1 MYTQIKGTVQPKFYF
16 NPFSDPGKKCYYF
29 CYFIYF
35 SIFFCLYAKLSEIVK
50 KKKGKPSHFALGHDG
65 NTIEGEHAHAL

>member
-16 NPFSDPGKKCYYF
+16 NPFSDPGKKYYYF

-35 SIFFCLYAKLSEIVK
+35 SIFFCLYVKLSEIVLK
-50 KKKGKPSHFALGHDG
+50 KLALGHDG
-65 NTIEGEHAHAL
+65 NTIEAEHAHAL